1 MNVKE
6 RFLDYVSYP
15 TMSDEASETCP
26 STEKQWALAR
36 RLTKDL
42 QALGMEAFCDAHGYV
57 YGTLAANTD
66 TPAPVIGL
74 IAHMDTS
81 DACADAPI
89 HASVVLYTGE
99 DIVLHPEL
107 GIVLSESAYP
117 GLAKYR
123 GKHLIVTD
131 GTTLLGA
138 DDKAGAAEI
147 VSAVAAL
154 IASGAPHG
162 TVKVAFTPDEEIG
175 RGADLF
181 DVAGFGADFAYTV
194 DGGALG
200 GIEYENFN
208 AAGAEIVITGRS
220 IHPGD
225 AKGKM
230 VNAALLAC
238 EINALLPAEQIPAM
252 TEGYEGFIHLTDME
266 GDCEHACIRY
276 IIRDHDRERFAE
288 KKAVVAAAV
297 AAVNEKWRA
306 IAGGDAA
313 ELRMRDSYYN
323 MREML
328 EDKMEI
334 VSRAADAMRACGVTP
349 EYVPIRG
356 GTDGARLSF
365 EGLPCPNLSTGG
377 ENYHS
382 RYEYVC
388 VEDMERMT
396 EVLCRLL
403 RAE

>member
-1 MNVKE
+1 MNV
-6 RFLDYVSYP
+6 RDLFLEYVSYP
-15 TMSDEASETCP
+15 TMSCEASETCP
-26 STEKQWALAR
+26 STDKQFELAK
-36 RLTKDL
+36 RLYRDL
-42 QALGMEAFCDAHGYV
+42 RALGLEVYCDANCYV

-66 TPAPVIGL
+66 EDRPTVGL

-81 DACADAPI
+81 DACADSPI
-89 HASVVLYTGE
+89 RAREVLYDGN
-99 DIVLHPEL
+99 DIVLNEEKN
-107 GIVLSESAYP
+107 IVLSEHDYS

-138 DDKAGAAEI
+138 DDKAGCAEI
-147 VSAVAAL
+147 VCALETL
-154 IASGAPHG
+154 IASGKPHG
-162 TVKVAFTPDEEIG
+162 VIKVAFTPDEEIG

-194 DGGALG
+194 DGGSLG

-225 AKGKM
+225 AKNKM

-238 EINALLPAEQIPAM
+238 EINAQLPASQIPAC
-252 TEGYEGFIHLTDME
+252 TEGYEGFFHLTDLS
-266 GDCEHACIRY
+266 GDCEHAELRY
-276 IIRDHDRERFAE
+276 IIRDHDRVLFEE
-288 KKAVVAAAV
+288 KKAVITAAV
-297 AAVNEKWRA
+297 EAVNAKWRG
-306 IAGGDAA
+306 IAGFDPCRL
-313 ELRMRDSYYN
+313 ELHDSYYN
-323 MREML
+323 MKEML
-328 EDKMEI
+328 QDKMYI
-334 VSRAADAMRACGVTP
+334 VERAADAMRKNGIDA

-382 RYEYVC
+382 RFEYAC
-388 VEDMERMT
+388 VEDMEKMVF
-396 EVLCRLL
+396 VLADILVG
-403 RAE
+403 

>member
-1 MNVKE
+1 M
-6 RFLDYVSYP
+6 
-15 TMSDEASETCP
+15 
-26 STEKQWALAR
+26 
-36 RLTKDL
+36 
-42 QALGMEAFCDAHGYV
+42 
-57 YGTLAANTD
+57 
-66 TPAPVIGL
+66 
-74 IAHMDTS
+74 
-81 DACADAPI
+81 
-89 HASVVLYTGE
+89 
-99 DIVLHPEL
+99 
-107 GIVLSESAYP
+107 
-117 GLAKYR
+117 
-123 GKHLIVTD
+123 
-131 GTTLLGA
+131 
-138 DDKAGAAEI
+138 
-147 VSAVAAL
+147 
-154 IASGAPHG
+154 
-162 TVKVAFTPDEEIG
+162 KVAFTPDEEIG
-175 RGADLF
+175 RGADRF

-276 IIRDHDRERFAE
+276 IIRDHDREKFEE

-297 AAVNEKWRA
+297 AAINEKWRA

-365 EGLPCPNLSTGG
+365 EGLPCPNMSTGG

-382 RYEYVC
+382 RYEYAC
-388 VEDMERMT
+388 VEDMETMT

-403 RAE
+403 CAE